1 MGARKR
7 TRMKPRRRARFR
19 RIIVK
24 PLTGARL
31 KREVDKELAPRYRV
45 ACYYFGLDRKLDAKL
60 AKLARR
66 PNFDSGMFMRL
77 ELRDVNFTFKTWRQA
92 RTAAD
97 RIKAALP
104 DVRVVVDGSWEI
116 K

>member
-31 KREVDKELAPRYRV
+31 KREVNKELAPRYRV

-60 AKLARR
+60 AKEPPAEE
-66 PNFDSGMFMRL
+66 PPGNVVSIAG
-77 ELRDVNFTFKTWRQA
+77 RD
-92 RTAAD
+92 
-97 RIKAALP
+97 
-104 DVRVVVDGSWEI
+104 G
-116 K
+116 